1 MHSMTRYFLSLA
13 ASALL
18 ALTSS
23 LAVSARVLPDSLT
36 VNGVPVLVD
45 ASAYTVYATVV
56 PLANG
61 DLSLTFAAPEGDSLL
76 LDGIAV
82 AYSEP
87 RRLKA
92 TVRRNMHTLRF
103 QESDT
108 YWRIYFTSLPLVSL
122 TTADHVSRSSKS
134 AGQFTLID
142 PLKRTDGRH
151 FVFTHRAGFRVRGA
165 STSGYPK
172 KSYAVEMWNDRNE
185 EVDTTVIGFRRDGDV
200 ILDAAYIDYSRM
212 RNRVLTDIWNAMDS
226 IPYASSDES
235 KENGTVGHFVEV
247 LLNGKYNGL
256 YCLTDKID
264 RKKLH
269 LKKLKIKADGSYTQR
284 GLLWKATG
292 WSDATKLSAYDVSA
306 STSRLSWCSWEQK
319 YPDSLANQAYW
330 QPLKDFIDWAAPKL
344 NPDSL
349 LIDRDM
355 GQHVYEQNLANY
367 LLFEHCFVI
376 TDNSIKNVY
385 LSQRNTQKDKRV
397 LFTPWD
403 LDSSFGRSWSG
414 NLRDWKG
421 FQPAQLQ
428 TCAFFYRLTTSEP
441 HTALKQRM
449 RDTWD
454 RLKHT
459 VLSVDSVQA
468 RVKAYADLFYQSG
481 AWAREMRLWPAYTRA
496 IAEESQ
502 YMCDFYAENY
512 NVVDAYLSDYPTAID
527 LIKAAATPLSIT
539 VDGNVVT
546 VASPTASEG
555 SVALYDTSGRL
566 LYRGRAALPWRSPQL
581 ERGVY
586 IVNVRAGGTLA
597 RQKVL
602 VR

>member
-1 MHSMTRYFLSLA
+1 MHSTTRYFPLLV
-13 ASALL
+13 ASALFAL
-18 ALTSS
+18 ASS

-36 VNGVPVLVD
+36 VNGMPVLVD
-45 ASAYTVYATVV
+45 ESTSTVYATVL

-87 RRLKA
+87 RLLKA
-92 TVRRNMHTLRF
+92 IVRRNMHTLRF
-103 QESDT
+103 QGSNT

-212 RNRVLTDIWNAMDS
+212 RNRVLTDIWNAIDS
-226 IPYASSDES
+226 IPYASSNES

-269 LKKLKIKADGSYTQR
+269 LKKLKINANGSYTQR

-306 STSRLSWCSWEQK
+306 STSRLNWCSWEQK

-330 QPLKDFIDWAAPKL
+330 QPLKDFIDWAAPAL

-355 GQHVYEQNLANY
+355 GKHVYEQNLANY

-441 HTALKQRM
+441 HTAFKQRM

-454 RLKHT
+454 RLKHS

-496 IAEESQ
+496 IAEEAQ

-539 VDGNVVT
+539 IDGDAVT
-546 VASPTASEG
+546 VASPTAGEG
-555 SVALYDTSGRL
+555 SVALYDPSGRL

-581 ERGVY
+581 QRGVY
-586 IVNVRAGGTLA
+586 IVTVRAGGTFA